1 MHRGARARGDERK
14 MSSSDLM
21 GSRGSGSSWA
31 SFLQVG
37 CFFRSIAA
45 ARCGRAWRP
54 WGRPYYDREAR
65 ARSSSWRVARAL
77 GRLYCTSVRGRVLR
91 TFVRDFCDYCV
102 SCNYTARNMCVS
114 MCLVSGN
121 FPAQLNR
128 ATLDLLVRLLLHGRS
143 VGSTQAGSVDR
154 GGGGHLDTGRGG
166 GTTHRSVVG
175 KAV

>member
-21 GSRGSGSSWA
+21 GSRGSSWELVGELSAGGLLFPIHRGGAMWPCVAAVGAPLLRPRGS
-31 SFLQVG
+31 
-37 CFFRSIAA
+37 
-45 ARCGRAWRP
+45 
-54 WGRPYYDREAR
+54 
-65 ARSSSWRVARAL
+65 RSSSWRVARAL

-154 GGGGHLDTGRGG
+154 GGGGHLDTGRGS